1 MPSTTTGAK
10 SILEYLLINGTKPAA
25 WKIGLSTTLIN
36 TDGTGATNPAGNYS
50 SISINANTWNTAEN
64 SEISNSSLIKFNK
77 ATSGWGLIKEII
89 LFASAGG
96 GENIYFHQPI
106 IPPILVEEGTTVVIQ
121 PNSLVISRKI
131 VHSERG

>member
-1 MPSTTTGAK
+1 MPSTTIGAK
-10 SILEYLLINGTKPAA
+10 SILEYLLIGVTKPST

-36 TDGTGATNPAGNYS
+36 ADGTGATNPTGNYS
-50 SISINANTWNTAEN
+50 SILINENTWNTAEN
-64 SEISNSSLIKFNK
+64 SEISNSSLIEFEE
-77 ATSGWGLIKEII
+77 ATSDWGLIKEIT
-89 LFASAGG
+89 LLASAGE

-106 IPPILVEEGTTVVIQ
+106 IPPILVEEGTTAVIQ